1 MRTGRQHE
9 VVIEYNEVDGLLP
22 TLIKYDLWPASPV
35 SPDVAFHIPVL
46 NLIKSLVLECQAA
59 VMKVLDA
66 LLLLSA
72 TLFPMPQKVT

>member
-1 MRTGRQHE
+1 LRTGRQHE

-66 LLLLSA
+66 LQLLSA